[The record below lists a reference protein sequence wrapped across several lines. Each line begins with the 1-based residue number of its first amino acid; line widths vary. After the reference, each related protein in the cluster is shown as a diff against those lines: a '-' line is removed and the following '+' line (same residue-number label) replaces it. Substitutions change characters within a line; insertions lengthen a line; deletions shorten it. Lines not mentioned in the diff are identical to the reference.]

1 MANENS
7 SPASDVISARVL
19 VVDDNPGTAETL
31 ARAVARISPNL
42 QVISADSAKTALK
55 RLDGEAVDL
64 VITDMMMPD
73 MNGLE
78 LIERL
83 RKQSPGTQLYSIL
96 ITAYEVPGLRESA
109 RRMKVNDV
117 LIKPFP
123 PEKICEIV
131 RRALERTQPV
141 PVLTD
146 SARHFSSL
154 AAQTA
159 SHLLVVDD
167 NPSNI
172 SLLLRYLQTEEYRVT
187 TANDGVEALEKMHAE
202 PPDLILLDVNMP
214 KMDGFQVLEK
224 MRADPLLQF
233 IPVIIVTAARL
244 DPVDMQYALNMGA
257 DDYIT
262 KPFDR
267 RELLSRIRTRL
278 RVKKAEDDLRRRSQ
292 FLDLLL
298 EMGRECNQQPFDSH
312 RLEFFLRRLS
322 EVLAV
327 QRAYLWV
334 KIGEGGIFYR
344 YASTDLGEEATQ
356 PPPQLFSMLEKI
368 QEQPEGWMVQ
378 DVRNV
383 SNCVFPPDQP
393 VRSMVVVPL
402 RVAGQVAGL
411 LVLLSERPDHFDADA
426 FALVQSLAGL
436 FSLSLNCQ
444 EVFQISPRKEPE
456 S

>member
-7 SPASDVISARVL
+7 SPASDVIAARVL

-31 ARAVARISPNL
+31 ARAVARISPNI
-42 QVISADSAKTALK
+42 QVISADNAKTALK

-73 MNGLE
+73 MNGLD

-83 RKQSPGTQLYSIL
+83 RKQSPNTQLYSIL

-109 RRMKVNDV
+109 RRMRVNDV

-141 PVLTD
+141 PVLAD
-146 SARHFSSL
+146 SSQHSPARSAHL
-154 AAQTA
+154 AP
-159 SHLLVVDD
+159 HLLVADD

-214 KMDGFQVLEK
+214 QMDGFQVLEK
-224 MRADPLLQF
+224 MRADPVLQY

-278 RVKKAEDDLRRRSQ
+278 RVKKAEDALRRRSQ
-292 FLDLLL
+292 YLDLLL
-298 EMGRECNQQPFDSH
+298 EMGRECNQQPFDAH
-312 RLEFFLRRLS
+312 RLEVFFRRLA
-322 EVLAV
+322 EVVAV
-327 QRAYLWV
+327 SRAYLWA
-334 KIGEGGIFYR
+334 KPGERAIFCH
-344 YASTDLGEEATQ
+344 YASFNLQETDQ
-356 PPPQLFSMLEKI
+356 PPAQLFSMLDKFKER
-368 QEQPEGWMVQ
+368 PEGWLEE
-378 DVRNV
+378 DVRKIPN
-383 SNCVFPPDQP
+383 SAFPPDSP
-393 VRSMVVVPL
+393 VRSLMIVPL
-402 RVAGQVAGL
+402 RVAGRVVGL
-411 LVLLSERPDHFDADA
+411 LALFSEHPGYFGADA
-426 FALVQSLAGL
+426 FALAQSVAGMV
-436 FSLSLNCQ
+436 SLSLNCQ
-444 EVFQISPRKEPE
+444 QRFEIRSGKEPE

>member
-7 SPASDVISARVL
+7 SPHSDVIAARVL

-31 ARAVARISPNL
+31 ARAVARISPNI
-42 QVISADSAKTALK
+42 QVISADNAKTALK
-55 RLDGEAVDL
+55 RLDGETVDL

-83 RKQSPGTQLYSIL
+83 RKQSPNTQLYSIL

-109 RRMKVNDV
+109 RRMRVNDV

-141 PVLTD
+141 AVLAD
-146 SARHFSSL
+146 SPQHSPARSAH
-154 AAQTA
+154 AAP
-159 SHLLVVDD
+159 HLLVADD

-187 TANDGVEALEKMHAE
+187 TANDGVEALEKMRAE

-214 KMDGFQVLEK
+214 QMDGFQVLEK
-224 MRADPLLQF
+224 MRADPVLQYV
-233 IPVIIVTAARL
+233 PVIIVTAARL

-278 RVKKAEDDLRRRSQ
+278 RVKKAEDALRRRIR

-322 EVLAV
+322 DVV
-327 QRAYLWV
+327 VVPRAYLWA
-334 KIGEGGIFYR
+334 KIGEQVVFAR
-344 YASTDLGEEATQ
+344 SVSSNQEEANQ
-356 PPPQLFSMLEKI
+356 PPAQLFSMLDKF
-368 QEQPEGWMVQ
+368 QERPEGWLVE

-383 SNCVFPPDQP
+383 PNCVFPPDQP

-402 RVAGQVAGL
+402 RVAGHAVGL
-411 LVLLSERPDHFDADA
+411 LALLSEQVSHFDADT
-426 FALVQSLAGL
+426 FALAQSVAGM

-444 EVFQISPRKEPE
+444 KFFEIHSGKEPE
-456 S
+456 P